1 MDTVDMTFDALPVH
15 SAYTDLPMTDV
26 RTALTQAAGALQG
39 NT

>member
-1 MDTVDMTFDALPVH
+1 METVDMTFDALPAR

-26 RTALTQAAGALQG
+26 RTALTQAAGALRG